1 MVDDNF
7 GILALRVETNPTRDP
22 RGVKIVKDERESVS
36 SLSFSDKY
44 MQKPQRLSAR
54 ATL

>member
-1 MVDDNF
+1 MFDDNF

-36 SLSFSDKY
+36 SLSDKY

-54 ATL
+54 ATQ